1 MELGRDSMSGFGGPD
16 ATGPSYTGGT
26 PPDPLPPRPAWGDPW
41 PHEHGEHPSGVSVP
55 DHAVGV
61 HHQEFT
67 HLIGDPVVVDGR
79 HDHSA
84 KVRTRVLL
92 ASTVAAVAAAVAF
105 LAL

>member
-16 ATGPSYTGGT
+16 ATGPSYNGNASQE
-26 PPDPLPPRPAWGDPW
+26 PLPPRPAWGDPW

-55 DHAVGV
+55 EHAVGV

-67 HLIGDPVVVDGR
+67 HLVGAPVVVDQR
-79 HDHSA
+79 HDHRN
-84 KVRTRVLL
+84 KVIGRVLM
-92 ASTVAAVAAAVAF
+92 ASAATAVAAAVAF